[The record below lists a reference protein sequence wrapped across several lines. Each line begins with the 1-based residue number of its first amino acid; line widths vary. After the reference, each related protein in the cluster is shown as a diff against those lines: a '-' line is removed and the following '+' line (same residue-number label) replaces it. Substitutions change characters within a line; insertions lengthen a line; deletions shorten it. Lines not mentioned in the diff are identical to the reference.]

1 MNKDDLKYIDNSDDN
16 ARETSEFSNK
26 TISKESNT
34 IKEIV
39 LLRFNFKK
47 AKFYILVSPSIFVIK
62 MQNIISNFESLSE
75 EDISRYSG
83 EWIAVIDSKVVF
95 HSSSFKELYTF
106 IKANYPNERPLI
118 GKLPEAIPSVLNIN

>member
-75 EDISRYSG
+75 EDI
-83 EWIAVIDSKVVF
+83 
-95 HSSSFKELYTF
+95 
-106 IKANYPNERPLI
+106 
-118 GKLPEAIPSVLNIN
+118 